1 MQGGEMPWN
10 TEGSLNL
17 RKMSYFFLEER
28 FIYTY
33 FFVMWGAG
41 GDFSSQKLVFL
52 VGTPPTE

>member
-1 MQGGEMPWN
+1 MPWN